1 MKIDLIR
8 EFMKFP
14 PTIMYK
20 NFFFSLELFH
30 HGDEVRLCYSLN
42 DEDKDFNNPFINE
55 GEDYFCT
62 FLFLREGILNE
73 KDLIIA
79 LKQLKKFLIKKN
91 LIDLKDLK
99 KLIKI
104 KL

>member
-14 PTIMYK
+14 PTIMVDE
-20 NFFFSLELFH
+20 FLFCLELFH
-30 HGDEVRLCYSLN
+30 HGDELRLSYSLN
-42 DEDKDFNNPFINE
+42 DENKDFNNPFINA
-55 GEDYFCT
+55 GEDYFCS
-62 FLFLREGILNE
+62 FLFLREGILNN
-73 KDLIIA
+73 KDLEIA
-79 LKQLKKFLIKKN
+79 LKQLKKFLIKNN